1 MIVRNEAFNPYA
13 DDPKYQ
19 KFKDSLPSFEER
31 FRPEPPESG
40 TLPSSPKAYQ
50 EAFHATKR
58 AAGAKGG
65 ISAAKHK
72 NHKPVKPVPDCIAA
86 ADGVHPAWKRAS
98 VGNGAY
104 RLGCL
109 KCGVTKRVDRE
120 EYMAVQIRK
129 PGTRGPHLPKGP
141 KK

>member
-1 MIVRNEAFNPYA
+1 MTIKPAAFNPYA
-13 DDPKYQ
+13 DDPDYQ
-19 KFKDSLPSFEER
+19 ARKAALPDFEER
-31 FRPEPPESG
+31 FRPEPLESG
-40 TLPSSPKAYQ
+40 TLPSSPRAYQ

-98 VGNGAY
+98 CGNGAY

-109 KCGVTKRVDRE
+109 ACGVTKRVERE
-120 EYMAVQIRK
+120 EYLAVQVRK
-129 PGTRGPHLPKGP
+129 AGAPGPKVPKGP
-141 KK
+141 K